1 MKKEKLSLVVLA
13 IEIASIVALHSY
25 KSEKT
30 DLTFPAASTTTTQIN
45 VMQPLQGWQV
55 LGTEKDLTKNLK

>member
-25 KSEKT
+25 KSEET
-30 DLTFPAASTTTTQIN
+30 SFTQPAGASVTQIN
-45 VMQPLQGWQV
+45 VITPVAAPATTATLDIIK
-55 LGTEKDLTKNLK
+55 LSK

>member
-25 KSEKT
+25 KSEDT
-30 DLTFPAASTTTTQIN
+30 SYTQPAGASVTQIN
-45 VMQPLQGWQV
+45 VVTPVAVPATTVTL
-55 LGTEKDLTKNLK
+55 DLIKLSK

>member
-25 KSEKT
+25 KSEKSE
-30 DLTFPAASTTTTQIN
+30 LTFPSNATTTQIN
-45 VMQPLQGWQV
+45 VMQPLQGWPV
-55 LGTEKDLTKNLK
+55 TGSEKDLTKSIK

>member
-25 KSEKT
+25 KSEDT
-30 DLTFPAASTTTTQIN
+30 SFTQPAGASVTQIN
-45 VMQPLQGWQV
+45 VITPV
-55 LGTEKDLTKNLK
+55 VAPATTATFNLINFSK